1 MSSNNYFYINSD
13 YGYNK
18 KDFKL
23 IENFENT
30 NIESKNF
37 NCSPNISD
45 TQLNVYNQNK
55 FNQIDIKKVIHKQK
69 NPVNTFPLA
78 WTCYQKN
85 GEWVCPMRG
94 DKK

>member
-1 MSSNNYFYINSD
+1 MNINYFYINSD

-30 NIESKNF
+30 CLLDSKKIDSN
-37 NCSPNISD
+37 NISN
-45 TQLNVYNQNK
+45 TELNNNQNK
-55 FNQIDIKKVIHKQK
+55 FNNINIKESKKYTNIKKT
-69 NPVNTFPLA
+69 VNTFPLA
-78 WTCYQKN
+78 WTCYQNN
-85 GEWVCPMRG
+85 GEWICPMRG